1 MKIIS
6 IGEIT
11 IDHYKT
17 QDLNFIGGIGLN
29 FAVNAKRSGAEKVSM
44 VSCVGDG
51 IMGSWAL
58 NTLSNENVDISHISI
73 KNGKT
78 AECEVEVREDADRFF
93 PVGGYKANVLGQ
105 LDITNSIKNF
115 IRLHDIIFTHYDG
128 VNKSSLLSKILNLQ
142 SDYNKCVVDFGD
154 YSDITILP
162 IPPKIFSKIDL
173 AFFSGNKDTV
183 ELFGPIIKNNNLL
196 IVVTMGPNGSF
207 AITKSKLYFQP
218 AIIVSNKIDTTG
230 CGDAFQA
237 AFTNYYFRKKDISEA
252 LFQGANQAA
261 KVLQHYGSFSQSP
274 RSIEY

>member
-1 MKIIS
+1 
-6 IGEIT
+6 
-11 IDHYKT
+11 
-17 QDLNFIGGIGLN
+17 LN
-29 FAVNAKRSGAEKVSM
+29 S
-44 VSCVGDG
+44 
-51 IMGSWAL
+51 
-58 NTLSNENVDISHISI
+58 
-73 KNGKT
+73 
-78 AECEVEVREDADRFF
+78 
-93 PVGGYKANVLGQ
+93 
-105 LDITNSIKNF
+105 
-115 IRLHDIIFTHYDG
+115 
-128 VNKSSLLSKILNLQ
+128 Q

-154 YSDITILP
+154 YSDITTLP

-183 ELFGPIIKNNNLL
+183 GLFGPIIKNNNLL